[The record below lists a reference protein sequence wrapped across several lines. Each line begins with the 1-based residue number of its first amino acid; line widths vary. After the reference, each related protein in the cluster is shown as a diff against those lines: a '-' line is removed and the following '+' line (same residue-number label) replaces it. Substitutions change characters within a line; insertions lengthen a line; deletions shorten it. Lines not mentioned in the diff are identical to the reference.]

1 MRLQMKITNSFL
13 LKIHLLLT
21 GSSKIKNIS
30 FISLLTLAA
39 SSPLKADFVQLEN
52 GYYYGSTLKDSVEV
66 SVSEDKITIDFTDGS
81 TYNFNRKSKTDYYKK
96 NISSDGETLIQIM
109 DNENF
114 KILGN
119 QSSETKAPYSKYT
132 LYKKPGFLNK
142 IIAALV
148 TSALLFSVFQFYLKL
163 NKVWKRRKISE
174 VANSISIVAS
184 LLGFATLVPFL
195 LNSILITADYPS
207 GVKYILGL
215 ILAIAFSLISM
226 GYFVEENKG
235 VGFFTLLGRALKT
248 EGKESGDLI
257 SDMLRPKGAT
267 KIIDILVKLA
277 AIDDDIAKE
286 EIDLINQFATKW
298 DIKIPEL
305 KAGKPD
311 HITNLVELKS
321 LVQSYLDESPDIEV
335 AEGLVDLINM
345 MAEADDEV
353 TKEEAMAVAEFTGM
367 IAHYVSSEKGGKM
380 DMYEVNIVPQDDKQI
395 DAVKEILP
403 ELDVVVDRGGKVF
416 KVGRYFSEDY
426 AEAVCEK
433 YITLGLY
440 SVTSK
445 VVVDLSKD

>member
-1 MRLQMKITNSFL
+1 MNTINDLILQFHLKLLDMIKRKDIFL
-13 LKIHLLLT
+13 
-21 GSSKIKNIS
+21 
-30 FISLLTLAA
+30 ISL
-39 SSPLKADFVQLEN
+39 FVSLVAPSLNAESTKLED
-52 GYYYGSTLKDSVEV
+52 GFYFGSTLKDSVDV
-66 SVSEDKITIDFTDGS
+66 SSSNENLVIIFSDGS
-81 TYNFNRKSKTDYYKK
+81 KYSFDRKDKTAFYKK
-96 NISSDGETLIQIM
+96 NISNDGETLIQVI
-109 DNENF
+109 DSENF
-114 KILGN
+114 KILHN
-119 QSSETKAPYSKYT
+119 QNTENIKPYSKYT

-142 IIAALV
+142 VIAALV
-148 TSALLFSVFQFYLKL
+148 TSALLFSLFQFYLKL

-207 GVKYILGL
+207 SVKYILGL

-226 GYFVEENKG
+226 GYFVDENKG

-248 EGKESGDLI
+248 EGQESGDLI

-286 EIDLINQFATKW
+286 EIDLINQFASKW

-305 KAGKPD
+305 KPGKPD
-311 HITNLVELKS
+311 QVTNLVELKS
-321 LVQSYLDESPDIEV
+321 LVQSYLDEGPDIEV
-335 AEGLVDLINM
+335 TEGLVDLINM

-353 TKEEAMAVAEFTGM
+353 TKEEEMAVAEFTGM
-367 IAHYVSSEKGGKM
+367 IAHYVGSEKGGKM
-380 DMYEVNIVPQDDKQI
+380 NMYEVNIVPQDDKQI
-395 DAVKEILP
+395 NAVKEILP
-403 ELDVVVDRGGKVF
+403 ELDVVIDRGGKVF

-445 VVVDLSKD
+445 VVVDLSKN

>member
-1 MRLQMKITNSFL
+1 MNIINDLILQFHLKLLDMMKRKDIFL
-13 LKIHLLLT
+13 
-21 GSSKIKNIS
+21 
-30 FISLLTLAA
+30 ISL
-39 SSPLKADFVQLEN
+39 FVSLVAPSLNAEATKLED
-52 GYYYGSTLKDSVEV
+52 GFYFGSTLKDSVDV
-66 SVSEDKITIDFTDGS
+66 SSSNENLVIIFSDGS
-81 TYNFNRKSKTDYYKK
+81 KYSFDRKDKTAFYKK
-96 NISSDGETLIQIM
+96 NISNDGETLIQVI
-109 DNENF
+109 DSENF
-114 KILGN
+114 KILHN
-119 QSSETKAPYSKYT
+119 QNTENIKPYSKYT

-142 IIAALV
+142 VIAALV
-148 TSALLFSVFQFYLKL
+148 TSALLFSLFQFYLKL

-207 GVKYILGL
+207 SVKYILGL

-226 GYFVEENKG
+226 GYFVDENKG

-248 EGKESGDLI
+248 EGQESGDLI

-286 EIDLINQFATKW
+286 EIDLINQFASKW

-305 KAGKPD
+305 KPGKPD
-311 HITNLVELKS
+311 QVTNLVELKS
-321 LVQSYLDESPDIEV
+321 LVQSYLDEGPDIEV
-335 AEGLVDLINM
+335 TEGLVDLINM

-353 TKEEAMAVAEFTGM
+353 TKEEEMAVAEFTGM
-367 IAHYVSSEKGGKM
+367 IAHYVGSEKGGKM
-380 DMYEVNIVPQDDKQI
+380 NMYEVNIVPQDDKQI
-395 DAVKEILP
+395 NAVKEILP
-403 ELDVVVDRGGKVF
+403 ELDVVIDRGGKVF

>member
-1 MRLQMKITNSFL
+1 MNIINDLILQFHLKLLDMMKRKDIFL
-13 LKIHLLLT
+13 
-21 GSSKIKNIS
+21 
-30 FISLLTLAA
+30 ISL
-39 SSPLKADFVQLEN
+39 FVSLVAPSLNAESTKLED
-52 GYYYGSTLKDSVEV
+52 GFYFGSTLKDSVDV
-66 SVSEDKITIDFTDGS
+66 SSSNENLVIIFSDGS
-81 TYNFNRKSKTDYYKK
+81 KYSFDRKDKTAFYKK
-96 NISSDGETLIQIM
+96 NISNDGETLIQVI
-109 DNENF
+109 DSENF
-114 KILGN
+114 KILHN
-119 QSSETKAPYSKYT
+119 QNTENIKPYSKYT

-142 IIAALV
+142 VIAALV
-148 TSALLFSVFQFYLKL
+148 TSALLFSLFQFYLKL

-207 GVKYILGL
+207 SVKYILGL

-226 GYFVEENKG
+226 GYFVDENKG

-248 EGKESGDLI
+248 EGQESGDLI

-286 EIDLINQFATKW
+286 EIDLINQFASKW

-305 KAGKPD
+305 KPGKPD
-311 HITNLVELKS
+311 QVTNLVELKS
-321 LVQSYLDESPDIEV
+321 LVQSYLDEGPDIEV
-335 AEGLVDLINM
+335 TEGLVDLINM

-353 TKEEAMAVAEFTGM
+353 TKEEEMAVAEFTGM
-367 IAHYVSSEKGGKM
+367 IAHYVGSEKGGKM
-380 DMYEVNIVPQDDKQI
+380 NMYEVNIVPQDDKQI
-395 DAVKEILP
+395 NAVKEILP
-403 ELDVVVDRGGKVF
+403 ELDVVIDRGGKVF

>member
-1 MRLQMKITNSFL
+1 MIKRKDIFL
-13 LKIHLLLT
+13 
-21 GSSKIKNIS
+21 
-30 FISLLTLAA
+30 ISL
-39 SSPLKADFVQLEN
+39 FVSLVAPSLNAESTKLED
-52 GYYYGSTLKDSVEV
+52 GFYFGSTLKDSVDV
-66 SVSEDKITIDFTDGS
+66 SSSNENLVIIFSDGS
-81 TYNFNRKSKTDYYKK
+81 KYSFDRKDKTAFYKK
-96 NISSDGETLIQIM
+96 NISNDGETIIQVI
-109 DNENF
+109 DSENF
-114 KILGN
+114 KILHN
-119 QSSETKAPYSKYT
+119 QNTENIKPYSNYT

-142 IIAALV
+142 VIAALV

-207 GVKYILGL
+207 SVKYILGL

-226 GYFVEENKG
+226 GYFVDENKG

-248 EGKESGDLI
+248 EGQESGDLI

-286 EIDLINQFATKW
+286 EIDLINQFASKW

-305 KAGKPD
+305 KPGKPD
-311 HITNLVELKS
+311 QVTNLVELKS
-321 LVQSYLDESPDIEV
+321 LVQSYLDEGPDIEV
-335 AEGLVDLINM
+335 TEGLVDLINM

-353 TKEEAMAVAEFTGM
+353 TKEEEMAVAEFTGM
-367 IAHYVSSEKGGKM
+367 IAHYVGSEKGGKM
-380 DMYEVNIVPQDDKQI
+380 NMYEVNIVPQDDKQI
-395 DAVKEILP
+395 NAVKEILP
-403 ELDVVVDRGGKVF
+403 ELDVVIDRGGKVF

>member
-1 MRLQMKITNSFL
+1 MFKISHIIIILFVSILSNVQ
-13 LKIHLLLT
+13 
-21 GSSKIKNIS
+21 
-30 FISLLTLAA
+30 
-39 SSPLKADFVQLEN
+39 LKADSFNLKK
-52 GYYYGSTLKDSVEV
+52 GYYAGSLNKDSIEV
-66 SVSEDKITIDFTDGS
+66 DVNSEKIKIIFDDGS
-81 TYNFNRKSKTDYYKK
+81 IFNLNLKNKNEYYMGNLSNDGGTMIRVLGEEKFQ
-96 NISSDGETLIQIM
+96 ISYVFN
-109 DNENF
+109 NENSA
-114 KILGN
+114 GV
-119 QSSETKAPYSKYT
+119 STYV
-132 LYKKPGFLNK
+132 LYQKPGLLNK

-207 GVKYILGL
+207 SIKYILGL
-215 ILAIAFSLISM
+215 ILAIAFTLISM
-226 GYFVEENKG
+226 GYFVEENRG
-235 VGFFTLLGRALKT
+235 LGFFTLLGRALKM

-298 DIKIPEL
+298 DIQIPEL
-305 KAGKPD
+305 KAGKPEQV
-311 HITNLVELKS
+311 TNLVDLKS
-321 LVQSYLDESPDIEV
+321 IVQSYLDEGPDIEV

-345 MAEADDEV
+345 MAQADDEV
-353 TKEEAMAVAEFTGM
+353 TKEEEMAVAEFTGM
-367 IAHYVSSEKGGKM
+367 IAHYVGSEKGGKM
-380 DMYEVNIVPQDDKQI
+380 NMYEVNIVPQDDKQI
-395 DAVKEILP
+395 NAVKEILP
-403 ELDVVVDRGGKVF
+403 ELDVVIDRGGKVF

-445 VVVDLSKD
+445 VLVDLSEE

>member
-1 MRLQMKITNSFL
+1 MSRINNSA
-13 LKIHLLLT
+13 I
-21 GSSKIKNIS
+21 II
-30 FISLLTLAA
+30 FISLLLFTVAYGE
-39 SSPLKADFVQLEN
+39 SADLNTGF
-52 GYYYGSTLKDSVEV
+52 YYGSLKKDSVEV
-66 SVSEDKITIDFTDGS
+66 EAGKSKIKVTFSDGSVFNFKSNENNLFEIENISNDGS
-81 TYNFNRKSKTDYYKK
+81 TILNIK
-96 NISSDGETLIQIM
+96 NDEVFELSYETIT
-109 DNENF
+109 
-114 KILGN
+114 GN
-119 QSSETKAPYSKYT
+119 TEIFTTYT
-132 LYKKPGFLNK
+132 LYKKPGLLNK

-148 TSALLFSVFQFYLKL
+148 ASALLFSVFQFYLKL

-207 GVKYILGL
+207 SVKYILGL

-226 GYFVEENKG
+226 GYFVEENRG
-235 VGFFTLLGRALKT
+235 IGFFTLLGKALKS

-277 AIDDDIAKE
+277 AIDDEIERE

-305 KAGKPD
+305 KPGKPEQ
-311 HITNLVELKS
+311 ITNLVELKAI
-321 LVQSYLDESPDIEV
+321 VQSYLDEGPDTEV

-353 TKEEAMAVAEFTGM
+353 TKEEAMAVSEFTGM
-367 IAHYVSSEKGGKM
+367 IAHYVGSEKGGKM

-403 ELDVVVDRGGKVF
+403 ELDVVTDRGGKVF

-445 VVVDLSKD
+445 VIVDFNKD

>member
-1 MRLQMKITNSFL
+1 MNTINDLILQFHLKLLDMIKRKDIFL
-13 LKIHLLLT
+13 
-21 GSSKIKNIS
+21 
-30 FISLLTLAA
+30 ISL
-39 SSPLKADFVQLEN
+39 FVSLVVPSLNAEVTKLED
-52 GYYYGSTLKDSVEV
+52 GFYFGSTLKDSVDV
-66 SVSEDKITIDFTDGS
+66 SSSNENLVIIFSDGS
-81 TYNFNRKSKTDYYKK
+81 KYSFDRKDKTAFYKK
-96 NISSDGETLIQIM
+96 NISNDGETLIQVI
-109 DNENF
+109 DSENF
-114 KILGN
+114 KILHN
-119 QSSETKAPYSKYT
+119 QNTENIKPYSKYT
-132 LYKKPGFLNK
+132 LYKKPGFLRK
-142 IIAALV
+142 VIAALV

-207 GVKYILGL
+207 SVKYILGL

-226 GYFVEENKG
+226 GYFVDENKG

-248 EGKESGDLI
+248 EGQESGDLI

-286 EIDLINQFATKW
+286 EIDLINQFASKW

-305 KAGKPD
+305 KPGKPD
-311 HITNLVELKS
+311 QVTNLVELKS
-321 LVQSYLDESPDIEV
+321 LVQSYLDEGPDIEV
-335 AEGLVDLINM
+335 TEGLVDLINM

-353 TKEEAMAVAEFTGM
+353 TKEEEMAVAEFTGM
-367 IAHYVSSEKGGKM
+367 IAHYVGSEKGGKM
-380 DMYEVNIVPQDDKQI
+380 NMYEVNIVPQDDKQI
-395 DAVKEILP
+395 NAVKEILP
-403 ELDVVVDRGGKVF
+403 ELDVVIDRGGKVF

>member
-1 MRLQMKITNSFL
+1 MIKRKDIFL
-13 LKIHLLLT
+13 
-21 GSSKIKNIS
+21 
-30 FISLLTLAA
+30 ISL
-39 SSPLKADFVQLEN
+39 FVFLVAPSLNAEITKLED
-52 GYYYGSTLKDSVEV
+52 GFYFGSALKDSVDV
-66 SVSEDKITIDFTDGS
+66 SSSNENLVITFSDGS
-81 TYNFNRKSKTDYYKK
+81 KYSFDRKDKTAFYKK
-96 NISSDGETLIQIM
+96 NISNDGETLIQVI
-109 DNENF
+109 DSENF
-114 KILGN
+114 KILHN
-119 QSSETKAPYSKYT
+119 QNTENIKPYSNYT

-142 IIAALV
+142 VIAALV

-207 GVKYILGL
+207 SVKYILGL

-226 GYFVEENKG
+226 GYFVDENKG

-248 EGKESGDLI
+248 EGQESGDLI

-286 EIDLINQFATKW
+286 EIDLINQFASKW

-305 KAGKPD
+305 KPGKPD
-311 HITNLVELKS
+311 QVTNLVELKS
-321 LVQSYLDESPDIEV
+321 LVQSYLDEGPDIEV

-353 TKEEAMAVAEFTGM
+353 TKEEEMAVAEFTGM
-367 IAHYVSSEKGGKM
+367 IAHYVGSEKGGKM
-380 DMYEVNIVPQDDKQI
+380 NMYEVNIVPQDDKQI
-395 DAVKEILP
+395 NAVKEILP
-403 ELDVVVDRGGKVF
+403 ELDVVIDRGGKVF

-426 AEAVCEK
+426 AEAVCKK

-445 VVVDLSKD
+445 IVVDLSKN

>member
-1 MRLQMKITNSFL
+1 MSRNNNSA
-13 LKIHLLLT
+13 I
-21 GSSKIKNIS
+21 II
-30 FISLLTLAA
+30 FISLLLFTVAYGE
-39 SSPLKADFVQLEN
+39 SADLNTGF
-52 GYYYGSTLKDSVEV
+52 YYGSLKKDSVEV
-66 SVSEDKITIDFTDGS
+66 EAGKSKIKVTFSDGSVFNFKSNENSRFEMENISNDGS
-81 TYNFNRKSKTDYYKK
+81 TILNIKNDEVFELSYKT
-96 NISSDGETLIQIM
+96 IT
-109 DNENF
+109 
-114 KILGN
+114 GN
-119 QSSETKAPYSKYT
+119 TEIFTTYT
-132 LYKKPGFLNK
+132 LYKKPGLLNK

-148 TSALLFSVFQFYLKL
+148 ASALLFSVFQFYLKL

-207 GVKYILGL
+207 SVKYILGL

-226 GYFVEENKG
+226 GYFVEENRG
-235 VGFFTLLGRALKT
+235 IGFFTLLGKALKS

-277 AIDDDIAKE
+277 AIDDEIAQE

-305 KAGKPD
+305 KPGKPEE
-311 HITNLVELKS
+311 ITNLVELKAI
-321 LVQSYLDESPDIEV
+321 VQSYLDEGPDTEV

-353 TKEEAMAVAEFTGM
+353 TKEEAMAVSEFTGM
-367 IAHYVSSEKGGKM
+367 IAHYVGSEKGGKM

-403 ELDVVVDRGGKVF
+403 ELDVVTDRGGKVF

-445 VVVDLSKD
+445 VVVNFNKD